1 MPSVLNVDT
10 LVAAN
15 GTDPVKLTK
24 QSAAKAWANIRQDG
38 SSLNRSFNCTSISD
52 DATGVRTISFV
63 NSFIDADHAPVL
75 GHRPGPLNSGTSNQ
89 RNSHVETVSAG
100 NVKLVCSYT
109 GTNGVIIFYDVNHQF
124 SSNGDLA

>member
-1 MPSVLNVDT
+1 MGTLKVDT
-10 LVAAN
+10 VVGSD
-15 GTDPVKLTK
+15 GTSPVTLTK
-24 QSAAKAWANIRQDG
+24 QSAAKAWANIQQG
-38 SSLNRSFNCTSISD
+38 GASLNRSFNCSSISD

-75 GHRPGPLNSGTSNQ
+75 GHRTGSLTSGGSNQ
-89 RNSHVETVSAG
+89 RNSHVETVSGG

-109 GTNGVIIFYDVNHQF
+109 STGGSIIFYDVNHQF